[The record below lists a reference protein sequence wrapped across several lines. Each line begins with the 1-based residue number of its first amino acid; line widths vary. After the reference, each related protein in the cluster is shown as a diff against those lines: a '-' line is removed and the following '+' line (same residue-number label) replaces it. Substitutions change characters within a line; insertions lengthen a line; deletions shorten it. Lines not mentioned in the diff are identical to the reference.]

1 MARRWQV
8 TKIGDRLQS
17 TSIFQRLAGRLQ
29 TLQANSQLNP
39 PQNMN
44 LSAPL
49 YESRC
54 EGREPSRREWVTPD
68 AMGAYM
74 ERANADLTRAALSDS
89 TIPASVFDNEASHHD
104 ASHMMN
110 VYEDPASISVLP
122 WGVPHD
128 VDISDAGLDNES
140 LLAISETLTSQDF
153 TNIDRIVTF
162 ENIMLGSFF

>member
-1 MARRWQV
+1 MAQRWQE
-8 TKIGDRLQS
+8 TTSGDRSQS

-39 PQNMN
+39 SQNIT

-49 YESRC
+49 YEPRRES
-54 EGREPSRREWVTPD
+54 REPSRREWVAPD

-74 ERANADLTRAALSDS
+74 ERARADLTTTALSDS
-89 TIPASVFDNEASHHD
+89 ARPASVFDDEALHHD
-104 ASHMMN
+104 ASQMMN
-110 VYEDPASISVLP
+110 AYEDPASISVLP
-122 WGVPHD
+122 WGIPHD